1 MRAPAGGLVYK
12 PAMRNVL
19 RGALACALVTLAL
32 TAAAGP
38 AQEFARLS
46 RDADGAPLALQTAV
60 VTYVPA
66 DGDRHYTVDLIGA
79 VHVADRAYYAELNE
93 RFTGYDAVLFE
104 MVVRD
109 EAPGAPQDRKPSG
122 GGDLSFIS
130 VVQNGMK
137 DMLGL
142 AFQLDEIDYGAANL
156 VHADLSARGLRESM
170 KARDESLYV
179 YFWRMVFA
187 SFDQYAKDPLG
198 TRDWQLAAALL
209 TSSQDENALKLVV
222 AEELLASMESGDM
235 FGGEDGSAI
244 IAARN
249 EHAMG
254 VLREQIDAGTRRIG
268 IFYGVAHMPD
278 FEQRLEA
285 MGLMRTRT
293 EWLDAWRLAPP

>member
-1 MRAPAGGLVYK
+1 MRYVF
-12 PAMRNVL
+12 
-19 RGALACALVTLAL
+19 RGALACALVTLVAFS
-32 TAAAGP
+32 AAAEP
-38 AQEFARLS
+38 AAKFARLS
-46 RDADGAPLALQTAV
+46 RDAGGAPLALQTAV
-60 VTYVPA
+60 VTYAPA

-79 VHVADRAYYAELNE
+79 VHVADQSYYALLNE

-104 MVVRD
+104 LVTREDKPAVPS
-109 EAPGAPQDRKPSG
+109 AAQDRKAAG

-130 VVQNGMK
+130 VMQNGMK

-156 VHADLSARGLRESM
+156 VHADLSTRGLRESM

-209 TSSQDENALKLVV
+209 TNSEDENALKIVV
-222 AEELLASMESGDM
+222 AEELLASIESGDM

-249 EHAMG
+249 EHAMA
-254 VLREQIDAGTRRIG
+254 VLREQIDAGTQRIG

>member
-1 MRAPAGGLVYK
+1 VF
-12 PAMRNVL
+12 
-19 RGALACALVTLAL
+19 RGALACALVTLVAL
-32 TAAAGP
+32 SAAAGP
-38 AQEFARLS
+38 AAKFARLS
-46 RDADGAPLALQTAV
+46 RDAGGAPLALQTAV
-60 VTYVPA
+60 VTYAPA
-66 DGDRHYTVDLIGA
+66 DGHLDYTVDLIGA
-79 VHVADRAYYAELNE
+79 VHVADQSYYAELNE

-104 MVVRD
+104 MVTREDKPPVTSASRD
-109 EAPGAPQDRKPSG
+109 GKAPG

-130 VVQNGMK
+130 VMQNGMK

-156 VHADLSARGLRESM
+156 VHADLSTRGLRESM

-187 SFDQYAKDPLG
+187 SFDQYATDPLG
-198 TRDWQLAAALL
+198 ARDWQLAAALL
-209 TSSQDENALKLVV
+209 TNSQDENALKIVV
-222 AEELLASMESGDM
+222 AEELLASMQSGDM

-249 EHAMG
+249 EHAIG
-254 VLREQIDAGTRRIG
+254 VLREQIDAGTHRIG

-285 MGLMRTRT
+285 MGLVRTRT
-293 EWLDAWRLAPP
+293 EWLDAWRLASP